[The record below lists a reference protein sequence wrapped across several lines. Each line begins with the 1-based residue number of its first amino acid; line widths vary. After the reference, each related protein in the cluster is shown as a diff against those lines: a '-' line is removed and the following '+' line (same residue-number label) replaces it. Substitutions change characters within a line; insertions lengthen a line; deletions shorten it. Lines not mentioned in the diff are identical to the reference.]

1 MHEAKSMSAPV
12 VIIGA
17 GIVGVAT
24 AMQLQ
29 RDGREVVLIDMQ
41 EPGEGASFG
50 NAGCLNPSSVVP
62 VGMPGV
68 IKQVPGWLTD
78 PLGPLAIRPAY
89 LPKLVPWLWH
99 FWKAS
104 SPTRVR
110 EISAALKPLL
120 HDPVARHLD
129 LAREAG
135 VEQLIQQRGHLFVYS
150 TEEGWQKDAAAT
162 ALREQQ
168 GIKMLEV
175 KRDELRE
182 MEPDLSPDFIRGRLF
197 TENGHVSNPSRL
209 VKSLAAHVVK
219 RGGRIIKE
227 KVIGFETND
236 QAVSAVR
243 TEQGVH
249 PCSHVVLATGAWAKS
264 LAAQLGDRVPLDTER
279 GYHIMIK
286 DPESA
291 PRIPT
296 MWVEGKVVATPME
309 TGIRFAS
316 MVEFAGLEAPPNW
329 ARAYNQLRIGQKM
342 LPALAK
348 EYPES
353 RLTKW
358 LGFRPSMPDSL
369 PVIGIASRYKNAIHA
384 FGHGHVGLASGPT
397 SGGIVADLI
406 AERAPRIAIDAFSP
420 RRFA

>member
-1 MHEAKSMSAPV
+1 MNPPV
-12 VIIGA
+12 IIIGA
-17 GIVGVAT
+17 GIVGVAA
-24 AMQLQ
+24 AMHLQ
-29 RDGREVVLIDMQ
+29 RDGRDVVIIDMQ
-41 EPGEGASFG
+41 DPGEGASFG

-78 PLGPLAIRPAY
+78 PLGPLAIRPTY
-89 LPKLVPWLWH
+89 LPKLVPWLWQL
-99 FWKAS
+99 WKAS
-104 SPTRVR
+104 SPERVR
-110 EISAALKPLL
+110 EIASALRPLL
-120 HDPVARHLD
+120 ADPVERHRE

-150 TEEGWQKDAAAT
+150 SEAGWKKDEAAT
-162 ALREQQ
+162 GLRMQN
-168 GIKMLEV
+168 GIKMWEV
-175 KRDELRE
+175 KREELRE

-197 TENGHVSNPSRL
+197 TENGHVSNPGRL
-209 VKSLAAHVVK
+209 VKSLAESVVK
-219 RGGRIIKE
+219 RGGRIVKE

-236 QAVSAVR
+236 QGVTAVR
-243 TEQGVH
+243 TDRGSH
-249 PCSHVVLATGAWAKS
+249 PCSHVVLAIGAWAKK
-264 LAAQLGDRVPLDTER
+264 LAAELGDRVPLDTER

-316 MVEFAGLEAPPNW
+316 MVEFAGIDAPPNW
-329 ARAYNQLRIGQKM
+329 ARAYNQLKIGQKM

-348 EYPES
+348 EYPEA

-369 PVIGIASRYKNAIHA
+369 PVIGAASRYKNAIHA

-397 SGGIVADLI
+397 TGGLVADLI
-406 AERAPRIAIDAFSP
+406 AERAPRISIDAFSP
-420 RRFA
+420 RRFN